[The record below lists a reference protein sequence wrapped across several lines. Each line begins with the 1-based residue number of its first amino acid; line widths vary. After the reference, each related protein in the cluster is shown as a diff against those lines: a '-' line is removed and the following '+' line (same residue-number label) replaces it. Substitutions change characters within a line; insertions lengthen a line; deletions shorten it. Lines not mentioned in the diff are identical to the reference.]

1 MDIAT
6 LVVVVL
12 VIAVALTFDFTNGFH
27 DTANAMAT
35 SIATG
40 ALKPKTAVIAAGT
53 LNLIGAFL
61 STEVAK
67 TISGGIIN
75 EQQVTIGAE
84 FIFAGLVGAILWN
97 LMTWLVGLPSSS
109 SHALFGGLVG
119 AVIVG
124 AGVEGVNFGAV
135 VAKVLVPALISPIVA
150 GLAAFVA
157 VKLIYFIVR
166 KLDEKYVETGF
177 RHGQTITACLVAL
190 SHGTNDAQKTMG
202 IITLT
207 LIAVGLQPSGS
218 GPQLWVVAV
227 CGLAIALGTY
237 MGGWRVI
244 RTLGKGLT
252 EIATPQGFAAEAS
265 SATTILVSSHLGFA
279 LSTTQVCSGSIIGSG
294 LGKTSGKGHKGAK
307 ARSGGGK
314 RPGFEGG
321 QMPLVRQLP
330 KRGFKNIF
338 AKEYATV
345 NVSEL
350 EVFENGTEVTSALL
364 VEKKIIRK
372 ELDGLKVLGNGELTK
387 KLTVKAVKFT
397 GSAKE
402 KIEAVGGTAEVI

>member
-1 MDIAT
+1 MDPAT

-12 VIAVALTFDFTNGFH
+12 VIVTALTFDFTNGFH

-75 EQQVTIGAE
+75 EQQVTISAA
-84 FIFAGLVGAILWN
+84 FIFAGLVGAIIWN
-97 LMTWLVGLPSSS
+97 LITWLVGLPSSS

-124 AGVEGVNFGAV
+124 AGVEGVNFAAV
-135 VAKVLVPALISPIVA
+135 LTKVLIPALVSPVVA
-150 GLAAFVA
+150 GLAAFCA
-157 VKLIYFIVR
+157 VRLIFFVVR
-166 KLDEKYVETGF
+166 KMEEGQIESGF
-177 RHGQTITACLVAL
+177 RHGQTVTACLVAL

-207 LIAVGLQPSGS
+207 LIAVGFQPSGS
-218 GPQLWVVAV
+218 GPELWVVAI

-252 EIATPQGFAAEAS
+252 EISTPQGFAAEAA
-265 SATTILVSSHLGFA
+265 SATTILVSSHMGFA
-279 LSTTQVCSGSIIGSG
+279 LSTTQVCSGSIIGTG
-294 LGKTSGKGHKGAK
+294 LGKKGSKVNWGVASKMLIAWIVTFPAAGIVGALACALAKMSVWGTVAVAFIACAVAFIIWRLSRRNPINSANVNERADVKVNANPGAK
-307 ARSGGGK
+307 
-314 RPGFEGG
+314 
-321 QMPLVRQLP
+321 
-330 KRGFKNIF
+330 
-338 AKEYATV
+338 TV
-345 NVSEL
+345 
-350 EVFENGTEVTSALL
+350 A
-364 VEKKIIRK
+364 
-372 ELDGLKVLGNGELTK
+372 
-387 KLTVKAVKFT
+387 A
-397 GSAKE
+397 A
-402 KIEAVGGTAEVI
+402 A

>member
-1 MDIAT
+1 MPRARRSKDMPIEKGIEASMELAT
-6 LVVVVL
+6 LIVVGL
-12 VIAVALTFDFTNGFH
+12 VIATALIFDFTNGFH

-75 EQQVTIGAE
+75 EQQVAIAPE
-84 FIFAGLVGAILWN
+84 FIFAGLVGAIIWN
-97 LMTWLVGLPSSS
+97 LLTWLVGLPSSS

-119 AVIVG
+119 AVIIG

-135 VAKVLVPALISPIVA
+135 VAKVLVPALVSPVVA

-157 VKLIYFIVR
+157 VKLMLRIV
-166 KLDEKYVETGF
+166 KKMDEKQVDNGF
-177 RHGQTITACLVAL
+177 RHGQTVTACLVAL

-207 LIAVGLQPSGS
+207 LIAAGVQPSGS
-218 GPQLWVVAV
+218 GPELWVVAV

-252 EIATPQGFAAEAS
+252 EIGTPQGFAAEAA
-265 SATTILVSSHLGFA
+265 SATTILASSHLGFA

-294 LGKTSGKGHKGAK
+294 LGKKGGVVNWGVAARMLIAWLVTFPAAGLVGAVACALAK
-307 ARSGGGK
+307 TGLAGTIAVAFIGVAAALVIFRLSK
-314 RPGFEGG
+314 RNP
-321 QMPLVRQLP
+321 
-330 KRGFKNIF
+330 
-338 AKEYATV
+338 V
-345 NVSEL
+345 NAMNVNDRAD
-350 EVFENGTEVTSALL
+350 V
-364 VEKKIIRK
+364 KINA
-372 ELDGLKVLGNGELTK
+372 G
-387 KLTVKAVKFT
+387 AQ
-397 GSAKE
+397 A
-402 KIEAVGGTAEVI
+402 A

>member
-294 LGKTSGKGHKGAK
+294 LGKKGGAIDWK
-307 ARSGGGK
+307 VAARMLVAWLVTFPAAGVIGAAACAVAKINVWGTLAVAAIAVVAALIIFRLS
-314 RPGFEGG
+314 RRNPINAMNVNEGSE
-321 QMPLVRQLP
+321 V
-330 KRGFKNIF
+330 KVN
-338 AKEYATV
+338 AKVAT
-345 NVSEL
+345 
-350 EVFENGTEVTSALL
+350 A
-364 VEKKIIRK
+364 
-372 ELDGLKVLGNGELTK
+372 
-387 KLTVKAVKFT
+387 A
-397 GSAKE
+397 A
-402 KIEAVGGTAEVI
+402 AA